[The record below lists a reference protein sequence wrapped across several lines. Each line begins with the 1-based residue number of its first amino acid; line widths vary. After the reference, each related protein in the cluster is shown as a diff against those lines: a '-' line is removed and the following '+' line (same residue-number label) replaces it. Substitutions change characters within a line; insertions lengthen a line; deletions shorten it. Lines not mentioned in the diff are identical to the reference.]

1 MHHSCIVQAAFLVS
15 ATFAGRNPLGS
26 PAKSARTHARRLPS
40 AAAPALLGVAAA
52 VAVAAMPATAFA
64 ATQAPAHHAAA
75 AAVAHRS
82 GPGGERLLSATRTA
96 AKHAAAVP
104 AKYTV
109 KSGDSLSAIA
119 GRVYKN
125 SAFWPVLY
133 WANHKQIRY
142 ANVIE
147 VGQVLT
153 VPAKPAHVPNAPSVL
168 GPTPPP
174 APVAATSSTSG
185 YSASSAPAYSAP
197 TYSAP
202 VQSTTYSGSGG
213 SSYQQ
218 CVIARESGG
227 NSQVM
232 NSSGHYGLYQFSSGT
247 WSAYGGNPADFGHAS
262 VAEQNQVF
270 NNAIAAGGQSNWSP
284 YDGC

>member
-26 PAKSARTHARRLPS
+26 PAKSARTNHARRLPS

-52 VAVAAMPATAFA
+52 FAVASLPATAFA
-64 ATQAPAHHAAA
+64 AAQAPAHHAAA

-82 GPGGERLLSATRTA
+82 GPDGERLLSVTRLA
-96 AKHAAAVP
+96 AKHASAP
-104 AKYTV
+104 AKYKV

-125 SAFWPVLY
+125 TAYWPVLY

-153 VPAKPAHVPNAPSVL
+153 VPAKPAHIPAVPSVL

-174 APVAATSSTSG
+174 VLTPVATSTSATS
-185 YSASSAPAYSAP
+185 YAAPSYAAQA
-197 TYSAP
+197 AP

-213 SSYQQ
+213 SSFQQ

-232 NSSGHYGLYQFSSGT
+232 NSSGHYGLYQFSSST
-247 WSAYGGNPADFGHAS
+247 WSAYGGNPADFGNAS

-270 NNAIAAGGQSNWSP
+270 NNAIAAGGQSNWAP

>member
-1 MHHSCIVQAAFLVS
+1 VS
-15 ATFAGRNPLGS
+15 ATFAERNPLGS
-26 PAKSARTHARRLPS
+26 PSKPARTRFTRRLPG

-52 VAVAAMPATAFA
+52 FVVANTPATALA
-64 ATQAPAHHAAA
+64 ATQAPAHH
-75 AAVAHRS
+75 
-82 GPGGERLLSATRTA
+82 TA
-96 AKHAAAVP
+96 AKAAVRLSGPNAGHLLSVTRPAAKQTAAQP

-109 KSGDSLSAIA
+109 KSGDSLSTIA
-119 GRVYKN
+119 KRVYKN
-125 SAFWPVLY
+125 PNFWPVLY
-133 WANHKQIRY
+133 WANHRQIRY

-153 VPAKPAHVPNAPSVL
+153 VPAKPAHAPGAPSVL

-174 APVAATSSTSG
+174 APAPVATSTSAT
-185 YSASSAPAYSAP
+185 SYSAP
-197 TYSAP
+197 SYAAQAPVQSAP
-202 VQSTTYSGSGG
+202 VQSTTYSGG